1 MQEKISN
8 NAILFITRLK
18 SELKISTDL
27 QLAAYLGVNQSTLS
41 SWKSRNSVD
50 YDKIIEKCNN
60 ISLDYL
66 VYGKIKTE
74 DNLQNA
80 IINKTDLQPDQC
92 PNCKIKDEK
101 IKDLQYIIAL
111 QSDLIQELKEKKDHA
126 QGDAGCAAV
135 G

>member
-18 SELKISTDL
+18 SVLKISTDL
-27 QLAAYLGVNQSTLS
+27 QLAAYLGINQSTLS
-41 SWKSRNSVD
+41 SWKSRNSID

-66 VYGKIKTE
+66 VYGTQTI
-74 DNLQNA
+74 DNNSQNA
-80 IINKTDLQPDQC
+80 IINTSITESDQC
-92 PNCKIKDEK
+92 ENCKTRQQR
-101 IKDLQYIIAL
+101 IKDLEQIISL
-111 QSDLIQELKEKKDHA
+111 QSDLIQELKEKKTHA
-126 QGDAGCAAV
+126 QGDAGCAAA